1 MHIIIEIILCNNNNI
16 FYDDNYNNKICDEDD
31 DTTTRRV
38 MIYIIVFLAVSRVR
52 LLPYARAVYFQSL
65 DQIDSLCTFEP
76 YTNEGE
82 SFIHCV
88 ASARG

>member
-1 MHIIIEIILCNNNNI
+1 MIIS
-16 FYDDNYNNKICDEDD
+16 NNKICDDDD
-31 DTTTRRV
+31 DTTTRSV
-38 MIYIIVFLAVSRVR
+38 MMIYIIVFLPVSRVR